1 MKFKNKEEEAGFG
14 RTIWQPWPPVWRKQV
29 GILGCESYESPFS
42 QSQLTSCPHGW
53 VVYYKNWREEPRNP
67 GTDSNRHVQHNTYT
81 TMGSELGLAT
91 WMPSS
96 ITVGM
101 SDANRDAHLSF
112 SHGKEWDSCLPRWA
126 GRFRVEDESTTSDLV
141 KVSRERLL
149 QVDTLPITNQVHRSG
164 KLKRM
169 SDTPTGA
176 RLYSTRSFSNPV
188 RVLSRARSAHL
199 ERVSSRSRSEQV
211 QSEKKKERKKGECEL
226 EKTTSSF
233 SLGAADLLQE

>member
-1 MKFKNKEEEAGFG
+1 MVLFICFK
-14 RTIWQPWPPVWRKQV
+14 
-29 GILGCESYESPFS
+29 
-42 QSQLTSCPHGW
+42 
-53 VVYYKNWREEPRNP
+53 
-67 GTDSNRHVQHNTYT
+67 
-81 TMGSELGLAT
+81 
-91 WMPSS
+91 
-96 ITVGM
+96 
-101 SDANRDAHLSF
+101 
-112 SHGKEWDSCLPRWA
+112 
-126 GRFRVEDESTTSDLV
+126 RVEDESTTSDLV

-226 EKTTSSF
+226 EKTTSRYEMFIQKRKKLRYRLVCTWVRAWWCSWARGVCGF
-233 SLGAADLLQE
+233 VRRAFFFFICVFF

>member
-1 MKFKNKEEEAGFG
+1 MVLFICFK
-14 RTIWQPWPPVWRKQV
+14 
-29 GILGCESYESPFS
+29 
-42 QSQLTSCPHGW
+42 
-53 VVYYKNWREEPRNP
+53 
-67 GTDSNRHVQHNTYT
+67 
-81 TMGSELGLAT
+81 
-91 WMPSS
+91 
-96 ITVGM
+96 
-101 SDANRDAHLSF
+101 
-112 SHGKEWDSCLPRWA
+112 
-126 GRFRVEDESTTSDLV
+126 RVEDESTTSDLV